1 MTPTIHIIGMGSHGL
16 DATHKELLRNCALI
30 VGSKRLLHL
39 VAGLD
44 IPVMEITPLAEAI
57 TAIGQGVT
65 NGSVAV
71 LASGDPLFYG
81 IGRRLITEFGPDSVT
96 IHPALSSMQEAGS
109 RFKIPWD
116 DAGLVSLHGRRQ
128 EHLPG
133 LLLAGTKTFA
143 FTDRHNAPDILARKI
158 LAYLVLIDDHDLISN
173 CRIMVAENLGTDQ
186 EHIFSGSLAEA
197 AKQNFADLNVFCMIC
212 ERQHG
217 DGCFG
222 LTEEAISHSRG
233 LITKNEVQAITLH
246 CLRLPKQGVFWDVGA
261 GSGSISIE
269 AARINP
275 GLTIYAI
282 EHKDEELKNIKEN
295 IRRYGCYNVIPV
307 AGSAP
312 EALQTLPAPERIF
325 VGGSGGQLA
334 EIIKVGA
341 ELLPIQGRLVVNG
354 VIEKTITQA
363 PILMREQGL
372 IVDQIQVNITRTA
385 EDGEPTVF
393 NPIHIIAGEQ

>member
-1 MTPTIHIIGMGSHGL
+1 MGPHGL
-16 DATHKELLRNCALI
+16 DASHEALLRNCTLI
-30 VGSKRLLHL
+30 VGGKRLLAQ

-44 IPVMEITPLAEAI
+44 VPVMEITPFAEAI
-57 TAIGQGVT
+57 TAIGQGVK

-81 IGRRLITEFGPDSVT
+81 IGRRLLTEFGPDSVI
-96 IHPALSSMQEAGS
+96 IHPALSSMQEAFS

-116 DAGLVSLHGRRQ
+116 DARLVSLHGRRQ

-143 FTDRHNAPDILARKI
+143 FTDQHNAPDILARKI
-158 LAYLVLIDDHDLISN
+158 LAYLELIDDHALMSN

-186 EHIFSGSLAEA
+186 ERIYSGSLAEI
-197 AKQNFADLNVFCMIC
+197 AKQKFAGLNVFCMVC
-212 ERQHG
+212 ERKEG
-217 DGCFG
+217 DGCLG
-222 LTEEAISHSRG
+222 LTEDEISHSRG
-233 LITKNEVQAITLH
+233 LITKNEVRAITLH
-246 CLRLPKQGVFWDVGA
+246 RLRLPRQGIFWDVGA

-269 AARINP
+269 AARMNS

-282 EHKDEELKNIKEN
+282 ERKQEELKNIKEN

-307 AGSAP
+307 AGLAP
-312 EALQTLPAPERIF
+312 EALQSLPAPERIF

-334 EIIKVGA
+334 EIIKIGA
-341 ELLPIQGRLVVNG
+341 ELLPHQGRLVVNG

-363 PILMREQGL
+363 PALMREQGL
-372 IVDQIQVNITRTA
+372 TVDQTQVNITRTA
-385 EDGEPTVF
+385 ENCESTVF
-393 NPIHIIAGEQ
+393 NPIHIIVGEQNKA